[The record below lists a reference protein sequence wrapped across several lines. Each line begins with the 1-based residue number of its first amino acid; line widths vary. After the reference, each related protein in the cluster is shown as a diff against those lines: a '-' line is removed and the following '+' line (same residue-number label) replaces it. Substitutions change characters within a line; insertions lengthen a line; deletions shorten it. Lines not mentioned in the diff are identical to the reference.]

1 MGVGISTPGFQ
12 RQTKRAGGNAD
23 NNNNNNN
30 QPDIWRKIENYDAA
44 DAQDI
49 VQS

>member
-23 NNNNNNN
+23 NNN

-44 DAQDI
+44 DAQDV